1 MYKNSIQRFNEIV
14 RVLAHYGFLYI
25 LDNKDSKK
33 INSPANLRKAF
44 ADLGPTF
51 IKIGQILS
59 ARPDMLPPSY
69 IKELSILQ
77 DNVPP
82 ESYED
87 INNVFFSEFNRDI
100 EDSFT
105 YFTKKPLA
113 SASIA
118 QVHSA
123 VLSDG
128 TEVIVKIQRPEI
140 KEKMQM
146 DISILRK
153 IIKLTKWRFPDVLID
168 PEQALN
174 EILSSTKNELD
185 FKVEAENINK
195 FKDLNKNVAFC
206 YAPFVINELSS
217 NKVLT
222 MEKINGFKITDF
234 EKLNAGGYD
243 LDDLGKKLALSFFK
257 QIFTDGFF
265 HGDPHPG
272 NLLIHEGQ
280 ICFID
285 FGIMGC
291 LSTSLKSYLN
301 EAVVAVALKDIDKLV
316 SVIISIG
323 IKKSF
328 VNKNKLYDDIE
339 YLFSKYISTTL
350 DNIKISVL
358 IEEIFDCAKNNNIKL
373 PKDLT
378 LLVKS
383 LIIIEGV
390 VAKISPNIQILDIAT
405 PFVKSNSE
413 YLLLKN
419 LNLDQFLIHS
429 YGFIKDFSILPSK
442 LVELTNS
449 ILNGRAKLQLQV
461 PSIDKSVDELN
472 KMVNRLVFALI
483 ISSSIIASSLILTKD
498 IGPKLYGISI
508 IGILGFII
516 AAFMGFWLLISIIR
530 SGKL

>member
-1 MYKNSIQRFNEIV
+1 MYKNSIERFNEII
-14 RVLAHYGFLYI
+14 RVLAHYGFVYI
-25 LDNKDSKK
+25 LDSKDNKK
-33 INSPANLRKAF
+33 INSPVNLRKAF
-44 ADLGPTF
+44 EDLGPTF

-59 ARPDMLPPSY
+59 ARPDILPPSY
-69 IKELSILQ
+69 VKELSQLQ

-87 INNVFFSEFNRDI
+87 INKTFFSEFNKSI
-100 EDSFT
+100 ENSFI
-105 YFTKKPLA
+105 YFEEKPLA

-123 VLSDG
+123 ILADG
-128 TEVIVKIQRPEI
+128 SEVIVKIQRPKI

-153 IIKLTKWRFPDVLID
+153 IIKLTKSKFPDVLID
-168 PEQALN
+168 PEDALN
-174 EILSSTKNELD
+174 EILSSTENELN
-185 FKVEAENINK
+185 FKVEAESIKK
-195 FKDLNKNVAFC
+195 FKALNKSVAFC
-206 YAPFVINELSS
+206 YAPFIIDELSS

-222 MEKINGFKITDF
+222 MEKIDGFKITDM
-234 EKLNAGGYD
+234 EKLTDGEYD

-257 QIFTDGFF
+257 QVFTDGFF

-285 FGIMGC
+285 FGIMGS
-291 LSTSLKSYLN
+291 LSDSLKSYLN
-301 EAVVAVALKDIDKLV
+301 EAVVAVALRDIDKLV
-316 SVIISIG
+316 SVIISLG
-323 IKKSF
+323 IKRGF
-328 VNKNKLYDDIE
+328 VDKNKLYEDIE

-350 DNIKISVL
+350 DNIKISIL

-390 VAKISPNIQILDIAT
+390 VAKISPNIKILDIAT
-405 PFVKSNSE
+405 PFVRSNSE
-413 YLLLKN
+413 SIILKN
-419 LNLDQFLIHS
+419 LKLDQFLIHS
-429 YGFIKDFSILPSK
+429 YGFIKDFSILPNRF
-442 LVELTNS
+442 VELTNS

-461 PSIDKSVDELN
+461 PSIDKSIDELN
-472 KMVNRLVFALI
+472 KMVNRVVFSLI

-498 IGPKLYGISI
+498 IGPRLYGVSI
-508 IGILGFII
+508 IGVLGFII
-516 AAFMGFWLLISIIR
+516 AAFMGFWLLISIIK

>member
-1 MYKNSIQRFNEIV
+1 MYKNSMQRFNEIV
-14 RVLAHYGFLYI
+14 RVLTHYGFVYI
-25 LDNKDSKK
+25 LDSKDDKK
-33 INSPANLRKAF
+33 RNSASNLRKAF
-44 ADLGPTF
+44 EDLGPTF

-59 ARPDMLPPSY
+59 ARPDILPPSY
-69 IKELSILQ
+69 IKELSRLQ
-77 DNVPP
+77 DNVSP
-82 ESYED
+82 EKYED
-87 INNVFFSEFNRDI
+87 INKVFFNEFNKSI
-100 EDSFT
+100 EDFFI
-105 YFTKKPLA
+105 YFEKKPLA

-118 QVHSA
+118 QVHNA
-123 VLSDG
+123 VLEDG

-140 KEKMQM
+140 KEEMEM
-146 DISILRK
+146 DISILKK
-153 IIKLTKWRFPDVLID
+153 IIKLTKWKLPDVLID

-174 EILSSTKNELD
+174 EILSSTENELN
-185 FKVEAENINK
+185 FKIESENIKK
-195 FKDLNKNVAFC
+195 FKALNKNVAFC
-206 YAPFVINELSS
+206 YAPFVIDGLSS
-217 NKVLT
+217 SRVLT
-222 MEKINGFKITDF
+222 MEKIHGFKITDF
-234 EKLNAGGYD
+234 EKLNDGGYD
-243 LDDLGKKLALSFFK
+243 FDDLGKKLALSFFK
-257 QIFTDGFF
+257 QVFTDGFF

-285 FGIMGC
+285 FGIMGH
-291 LSTSLKSYLN
+291 LSNALRSYLN
-301 EAVVAVALKDIDKLV
+301 EAVVAIALRDIDKLV
-316 SVIISIG
+316 SVIISLG
-323 IKKSF
+323 IKKGF
-328 VNKNKLYDDIE
+328 VNKIRLYEDIE
-339 YLFSKYISTTL
+339 YLFSKYIYATL

-413 YLLLKN
+413 SLLLKS

-429 YGFIKDFSILPSK
+429 YGFVRDFSILPNK
-442 LVELTNS
+442 LVELTNGM
-449 ILNGRAKLQLQV
+449 LNGRAKLQLQI
-461 PSIDKSVDELN
+461 PSIDKSMDELN

-498 IGPKLYGISI
+498 IGPKLFSMPILGV
-508 IGILGFII
+508 LGFII
-516 AAFMGFWLLISIIR
+516 AAFMGFWLLISILK